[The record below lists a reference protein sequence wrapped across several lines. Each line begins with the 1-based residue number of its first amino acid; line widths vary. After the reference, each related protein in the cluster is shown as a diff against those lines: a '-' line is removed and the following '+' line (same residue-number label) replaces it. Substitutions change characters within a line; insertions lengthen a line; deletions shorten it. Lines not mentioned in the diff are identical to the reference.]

1 MRVWIFGNAALVV
14 VTLLSCSAAWAQ
26 VQVNAPGV
34 YVGIGRTPWFND
46 PVVRRELRINDTQY
60 DRLVR
65 DYNQSWEAYN
75 KGVTEL
81 KKDLTDEQR
90 RQRMHELSS
99 SFYGNFSKG
108 LDDVF
113 TEPAARSRYN
123 QLYWQYRGYGAFDD
137 PTIAKKLDLSAEQR
151 ASIRRYEAEYNQELR
166 DMRRDYAKDRVGVGR
181 RYNTWWKQTRDRINE
196 VLTPQQRTSWGE
208 FVGDPYDFP
217 VNVYVGE

>member
-1 MRVWIFGNAALVV
+1 MRVGIFGNAALVV

-99 SFYGNFSKG
+99 SFYGNFSKS

-113 TEPAARSRYN
+113 TEPAA
-123 QLYWQYRGYGAFDD
+123 
-137 PTIAKKLDLSAEQR
+137 
-151 ASIRRYEAEYNQELR
+151 
-166 DMRRDYAKDRVGVGR
+166 
-181 RYNTWWKQTRDRINE
+181 
-196 VLTPQQRTSWGE
+196 
-208 FVGDPYDFP
+208 
-217 VNVYVGE
+217 